1 VFGIFHTLKKNKLKM
16 KKILLILVAMLGLTA
31 TAQTGFKKSDV
42 FVEGTFS
49 YAKEKEQDATYSV
62 APTVGYFLTDKFA
75 VGAQVE
81 KTNTTD
87 KLGAGVFARCYFLN
101 VGKDFKVFS
110 GLNLNTNALVLD
122 TTTEDFITKQ
132 NFNAGL
138 NLGVNYFVTKNL
150 ALSAN
155 LANLAGY
162 NFETESFNVGFD
174 GVDNPF
180 TASKFGV
187 LYKF

>member
-1 VFGIFHTLKKNKLKM
+1 M
-16 KKILLILVAMLGLTA
+16 KKILLILVATLGLTA
-31 TAQTGFKKSDV
+31 NAQTGFKKSDV
-42 FVEGTFS
+42 FVEGSFS
-49 YAKEKEQDATYSV
+49 YAKEKDADATYTF

-81 KTNTTD
+81 KSNTVD

-122 TTTEDFITKQ
+122 DSTENLNDFITRQ
-132 NFNAGL
+132 NFNANLG
-138 NLGVNYFVTKNL
+138 LGVNYFVTKNL

-162 NFETESFNVGFD
+162 NFETESFNVGFS
-174 GVDNPF
+174 GVENPF
-180 TASKFGV
+180 NTTKFGV

>member
-1 VFGIFHTLKKNKLKM
+1 VSGILHTLKKNKLKM

-31 TAQTGFKKSDV
+31 TAQTGFKKSDK

-49 YAKEKEQDATYSV
+49 YAKEKGVDATYGL
-62 APTVGYFLTDKFA
+62 APTVGYFVTDKVA
-75 VGAQVE
+75 VGVQVE
-81 KTNTTD
+81 TSKTTEG
-87 KLGAGVFARCYFLN
+87 KQFSAGVFGRCYFLN

-110 GLNLNTNALVLD
+110 DLSVKNTNPTVGD
-122 TTTEDFITKQ
+122 SFVTT
-132 NFNAGL
+132 NLG
-138 NLGVNYFVTKNL
+138 LGVNYFLTKNL

-162 NFETESFNVGFD
+162 NFETEGFNVGFD
-174 GVDNPF
+174 KVTNPF
-180 TASKFGV
+180 TTPKFGV

>member
-1 VFGIFHTLKKNKLKM
+1 M
-16 KKILLILVAMLGLTA
+16 KKILLILVATLGLTA
-31 TAQTGFKKSDV
+31 NAQTGFKKSDV
-42 FVEGTFS
+42 FVEGSFS
-49 YAKEKEQDATYSV
+49 YAKEKDADATYTF

-81 KTNTTD
+81 KSNTTG

-122 TTTEDFITKQ
+122 ASTADVNDFITRQ
-132 NFNAGL
+132 NFNANLG
-138 NLGVNYFVTKNL
+138 LGVNYFVTKNL

-162 NFETESFNVGFD
+162 NFETESFNVGFS
-174 GVDNPF
+174 GVENPF
-180 TASKFGV
+180 NTTKFGV